1 MKPPPAHRPFFSL
14 PRWHYGWLR
23 LQRWVKQTLWWLL
36 GLLFCG
42 LIILGWHGPESASS
56 QPKPAAPSVVSPTQS
71 PTQPQTTKP
80 AFTPPPIPAFTP
92 PLGLPSQARIPNR
105 FHSQIVRNIEV
116 APQNRVVALTFDD
129 GPWQKGTPK
138 VLEILRQQKVR
149 ATFFMIGRHI
159 QMYPAIAQQ
168 VVAAGHGIGNHTW
181 SHKFK
186 PTSPEEIITEIENTT
201 YLLKKATGL
210 RTDLFRPPGGYLH
223 NGLVDYANQ
232 KKYLTVMWTVD
243 PADSKPKTTTQ
254 QILDHVL
261 KETKPGSIILL
272 HDGGGDRSATIKA
285 LPQIISGLRSQGFS
299 FVSIPELLAL
309 QQPAIPVASPSTN
322 PTATPVAKP
331 TNPPAAKPSSR
342 PTAAQATPKPTP
354 SNRPVPLPNTSAS
367 SPPAH
372 LQPYPPAEPRYN
384 SH

>member
-1 MKPPPAHRPFFSL
+1 MKHQPAHRPCFSL
-14 PRWHYGWLR
+14 SKWRYGWLLR
-23 LQRWVKQTLWWLL
+23 QRRIKPSIWWLL
-36 GLLFCG
+36 GFLFGG
-42 LIILGWHGPESASS
+42 LIILGWHSSNLASS
-56 QPKPAAPSVVSPTQS
+56 QFKPAVPAVVSSTQS

-116 APQNRVVALTFDD
+116 SPQNRVVALTFDD

-138 VLEILRQQKVR
+138 VLEILRQQKVP

-159 QMYPAIAQQ
+159 QMYPQIAQQ

-186 PTSPEEIITEIENTT
+186 PASPEEIIAEIENTT

-210 RTDLFRPPGGYLH
+210 RTDLFRPPGGHLH

-243 PADSKPKTTTQ
+243 PADSKPKTTRQ
-254 QILDHVL
+254 HILDHVL
-261 KETKPGSIILL
+261 KATKPGSIILL
-272 HDGGGDRSATIKA
+272 HDGGGDRSATIQA

-309 QQPAIPVASPSTN
+309 QQPTIPAVN
-322 PTATPVAKP
+322 PTP
-331 TNPPAAKPSSR
+331 NPPAAKPSSR
-342 PTAAQATPKPTP
+342 PTAAQATPKQIPSNLP
-354 SNRPVPLPNTSAS
+354 SNRPVPLPNTATSNRS
-367 SPPAH
+367 
-372 LQPYPPAEPRYN
+372 
-384 SH
+384 